1 MINRQ
6 ILKRRFINFL
16 LVYFLLYTSYFSL
29 ITLSQYIDMTEKNG
43 SVSIAKWEV
52 ELDNTI
58 SNSSLD
64 IVHGNDSQSYIFK
77 VISKSEVAAKYSI
90 KLSNLPE
97 GIKVSIDN
105 KEFYNPI
112 DNQLIFDNV
121 GSFIANDSNSIHEH
135 IITFSMPLDSIIEG
149 IKDVNFDLI
158 LEQNTI

>member
-77 VISKSEVAAKYSI
+77 VNRFLRRLYV
-90 KLSNLPE
+90 
-97 GIKVSIDN
+97 
-105 KEFYNPI
+105 
-112 DNQLIFDNV
+112 
-121 GSFIANDSNSIHEH
+121 
-135 IITFSMPLDSIIEG
+135 
-149 IKDVNFDLI
+149 
-158 LEQNTI
+158 